1 MQAEGTE
8 EDTTIVG
15 DVLEAVG
22 ATVYGI
28 AKHTKG
34 IVAGEEELIPVKGG
48 DQAAKME
55 GRDKSD

>member
-1 MQAEGTE
+1 
-8 EDTTIVG
+8 
-15 DVLEAVG
+15 
-22 ATVYGI
+22 VYGI

-48 DQAAKME
+48 EAGKME